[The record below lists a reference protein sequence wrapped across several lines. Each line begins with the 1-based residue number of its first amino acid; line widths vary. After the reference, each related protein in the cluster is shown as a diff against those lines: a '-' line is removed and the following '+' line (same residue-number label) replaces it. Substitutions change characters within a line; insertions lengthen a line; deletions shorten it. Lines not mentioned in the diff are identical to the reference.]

1 MGMALH
7 YYFCEF
13 VWPTNFSWV
22 WKGEGLMIKVVNLKK
37 KYGKYEV
44 LKGINFE
51 IKKGLVY
58 GFLGQNGAGKST
70 TMNILTGLIGHD
82 GGEIYIDGLDFLK
95 NKEMLQKKIGYL
107 TENPVFYNY
116 MNACEY
122 LSFIGD
128 VSCYP
133 KEKIKSRVSE
143 LLDITELTAASK
155 RRIGGYSRGMKQR
168 LGLAVAIFNHPQ
180 ILFLDEPA
188 SALDPQGRLDMLEMI
203 ESFKNQGITVF
214 LSTHIL
220 NDVERVCDEVSILDN
235 GQIILSK
242 NLEELKRDY
251 TQPIFDIEFEKECSS
266 FNKRLEGFPW
276 ILKSVCD
283 KKRISIYAKDMKKAK
298 SELIKEIASEG
309 NPVLSYQIRTST
321 LEDIFLR
328 LVNKDENI

>member
-1 MGMALH
+1 
-7 YYFCEF
+7 
-13 VWPTNFSWV
+13 
-22 WKGEGLMIKVVNLKK
+22 MIKVVNLKK
-37 KYGKYEV
+37 KYGKFEV

-51 IKKGLVY
+51 IKKGTVY

-82 GGEIYIDGLDFLK
+82 EGEIYIDGLDFTK
-95 NKEMLQKKIGYL
+95 NKEKLQKKIGYL

-122 LSFIGD
+122 LSLIGD
-128 VSCYP
+128 ISCYP
-133 KEKIKSRVSE
+133 KDKIKLRVDE
-143 LLDITELTAASK
+143 LLEATELTGASK

-168 LGLAVAIFNHPQ
+168 LGLAVSIFNHPEL
-180 ILFLDEPA
+180 LFLDEPA
-188 SALDPQGRLDMLEMI
+188 SALDPQGRLDMLELV
-203 ESFKNQGITVF
+203 ENFKNQGITVF

-220 NDVERVCDEVSILDN
+220 NDVERVCDEVSILDK

-242 NLEELKRDY
+242 SLEELKKDY
-251 TQPIFDIEFEKECSS
+251 TQPIFDIEFDKECNSIKRTLES
-266 FNKRLEGFPW
+266 YPWVLKTICDNKRV
-276 ILKSVCD
+276 SVYV
-283 KKRISIYAKDMKKAK
+283 RDMNKAK
-298 SELIKEIASEG
+298 SELIKVIAAEG